1 MHIRV
6 NICRLYSKRIPL
18 FYLLF
23 LILAG
28 SNFAQEKIDG
38 YKVYNAKVLVA
49 SARDNVPSD
58 AKSNFDTLVKI
69 GKPQNFTL
77 TTAGASFEIPL
88 SVNIF
93 KSGGRIERVSFDNV
107 QVNGLKMQIEDLNEM
122 FDFEKGID
130 VPFPRPLKVK
140 VHLSDTAR
148 SLFSLKPSISNFE
161 VVGRVMVFGTFK
173 KLGFKFKRAIP
184 LDLKFKVKFDL
195 PFSGAN

>member
-1 MHIRV
+1 MYIRV
-6 NICRLYSKRIPL
+6 NICLPL
-18 FYLLF
+18 FCLLF

-49 SARDNVPSD
+49 SERDDVPANTKSD
-58 AKSNFDTLVKI
+58 FDSLVKI
-69 GKPQNFTL
+69 GKPQNFTFTGG

-93 KSGGRIERVSFDNV
+93 KSGGRIERVSFENV
-107 QVNGLKMQIEDLNEM
+107 QVNGLKMQVEDFNEM

-130 VPFPRPLKVK
+130 APFPRPLKVK
-140 VHLSDTAR
+140 VHLSDAAR

-161 VVGRVMVFGTFK
+161 VVGRVLVFGTFR

-184 LDLKFKVKFDL
+184 LDLKFNVAL
-195 PFSGAN
+195 PINIGLIKK